1 MNKLFKQFAIFAAVF
16 GFAATVGADAFAAV
30 PHGSGVGSS
39 GSEAGSGFLTDF
51 KAALTGS
58 MGTTAGLLVSLV
70 GLYMWIWNQVSWG
83 LIVAI
88 GGALLT
94 AFPGI
99 YDNIGSFG
107 KSAFQ
112 SSITE
117 GVVVNDGQAQD

>member
-1 MNKLFKQFAIFAAVF
+1 MKKLFKQFTIFALVAGV
-16 GFAATVGADAFAAV
+16 ATVAGADAFAT
-30 PHGSGVGSS
+30 S
-39 GSEAGSGFLTDF
+39 GSEAGSGFLTDLTN
-51 KAALTGS
+51 ALNGS

-99 YDNIGSFG
+99 YDNIGAFG
-107 KSAFQ
+107 KSAFE

-117 GVVVNDGQAQD
+117 GVTVDDGQAQD